1 MRATITRMG
10 TVDDTLTPDTREELL
25 AAFRDWRA
33 HKPGSHQGRR
43 R

>member
-25 AAFRDWRA
+25 AA
-33 HKPGSHQGRR
+33 
-43 R
+43 